1 MIADTYRRF
10 RSLGRN
16 ARLYLLSNTMQAA
29 TAGAFGVL
37 YTLYLASLGYST
49 AFIGALVVLGT
60 IGGGLG
66 IIPANPL
73 VSRFGWRTM
82 LLWSDMIGGFSV
94 ALQIVFP
101 TPVVMVITTIGLGAS
116 VAIVFVINT
125 PLLTAYSSPH
135 ERTALFGLNNAL
147 TILATVGGSLLGGF
161 LPTWFEQAG
170 VRASAPLVALSPFL
184 VPDQPHARAYQLSLL
199 VTGILAVPAFIPVL
213 LMRDERNA
221 PPSVLDESEAKATGE
236 AMRKASAAPT
246 GESQPPGALP
256 PAAATNPIQAFS
268 WRVWLLARWPTV
280 RATATGIV
288 GRFSLTQALT
298 GFGAGLWFPY
308 VSLYF
313 VIGLGTSSGY
323 FGTLSA
329 ALAIVAALASLLAA
343 PLAERYGKVRTS
355 IAVQLCSLPCLLAI
369 GGIPVVGVA
378 SAAYLLRGFFM
389 AITGPPLQTFLM
401 ESVPDE
407 GRIAASSVYNVAFQ
421 VAWALGAGL
430 GGIIA
435 NVSLRLPFIAAAPF
449 YFVSALLMIAWF
461 AKHHR

>member
-1 MIADTYRRF
+1 MIADTYQRF

-29 TAGAFGVL
+29 SAGAFGVL
-37 YTLYLASLGYST
+37 YTLYLVSLGYST

-73 VSRFGWRTM
+73 VARFGWRTM
-82 LLWSDMIGGFSV
+82 LLWSDMIGGFSI

-116 VAIVFVINT
+116 VAIIFVINT
-125 PLLTAYSSPH
+125 PLLTAYSSPQ

-147 TILATVGGSLLGGF
+147 NILATVGGSLLGGF
-161 LPTWFEQAG
+161 LPRWFEQPG
-170 VRASAPLVALSPFL
+170 VRASAQLVALSPFL

-213 LMRDERNA
+213 FMSDERKA
-221 PPSVLDESEAKATGE
+221 PPSPSDGDEATG
-236 AMRKASAAPT
+236 AISAAPAR
-246 GESQPPGALP
+246 ELQPPGTLP
-256 PAAATNPIQAFS
+256 PAAANPVQAFS
-268 WRVWLLARWPTV
+268 WRIWLSARWPTV

-288 GRFSLTQALT
+288 GRFSLTQALN

-308 VSLYF
+308 VSVYF
-313 VIGLGTSSGY
+313 VNGLHTSSAY
-323 FGTLSA
+323 FGALSA
-329 ALAIVAALASLLAA
+329 ALSIVAALASLLAA

-355 IAVQLCSLPCLLAI
+355 IAVQLCSLPFLLAI
-369 GGIPVVGVA
+369 GGIPLVGVA
-378 SAAYLLRGFFM
+378 SAAYLLRGFLM
-389 AITGPPLQTFLM
+389 SITGPPLQTFLM

-407 GRIAASSVYNVAFQ
+407 SRVVASSVYNVAFQ
-421 VAWALGAGL
+421 MSWALGAGL
-430 GGIIA
+430 GGVIA
-435 NVSLRLPFIAAAPF
+435 SVSLRLPFIAAAPF
-449 YFVSALLMIAWF
+449 YLVSALLMIIWF